1 MSDEGL
7 VEGHRRAF
15 LHHWVLHCSPPWSC
29 LGHRQIP
36 RAARFYLC
44 TPSPPAYSRGLK
56 QPITFLLYPGLKQ
69 PITLLPC
76 LSLKQNHIAAMSKPE
91 TTNHIAAM
99 AMA

>member
-44 TPSPPAYSRGLK
+44 IPSPPAYSQGLK
-56 QPITFLLYPGLKQ
+56 QPITFLLFSG
-69 PITLLPC
+69 
-76 LSLKQNHIAAMSKPE
+76 LKQNHTAAMSRPE

-99 AMA
+99 AMPEIKSHCCHVQA